1 MAEGLLFLMVR
12 EHLSVSFADSSPQGE
27 PSSVPPLEGRCR
39 QRRRR
44 GVGPVFRP
52 HIFIFLRAISFFFK
66 NRLFFPLAAYRLL
79 SSVSIAI
86 ATFFMLPRFPLL

>member
-27 PSSVPPLEGRCR
+27 PPLEGRCR

-44 GVGPVFRP
+44 GGN
-52 HIFIFLRAISFFFK
+52 LYS
-66 NRLFFPLAAYRLL
+66 
-79 SSVSIAI
+79 
-86 ATFFMLPRFPLL
+86 TFSN